1 MFVFSTVLT
10 TGWPREQK
18 LNNTTEKSEND
29 KPAGGSSAGHGP
41 ARIVYVEDN
50 PANVRLLEF
59 LIARHDDLQMTAA
72 DSGEAGIEIVRET
85 RPDLVLMDIGLPGMD
100 GFEALHVLKS
110 DEATRHIPV
119 IAISANAM
127 PHDVEKGRQAGFMS
141 YLTKPI
147 DINDLLVV
155 VKQILSDGA

>member
-1 MFVFSTVLT
+1 LSDT
-10 TGWPREQK
+10 TD
-18 LNNTTEKSEND
+18 TS
-29 KPAGGSSAGHGP
+29 GSGQP

-59 LIARHDDLQMTAA
+59 LIARHDDLSLSSA
-72 DSGEAGIEIVRET
+72 DSGEAGLDLIRET
-85 RPDLVLMDIGLPGMD
+85 KPDLVLMDIGLPGID
-100 GFEALHVLKS
+100 GFEALRQLKS
-110 DEATRHIPV
+110 SDETRHIPV

-147 DINDLLVV
+147 DINDLLAAV
-155 VKQILSDGA
+155 QEILSASDQMA

>member
-1 MFVFSTVLT
+1 MNDT
-10 TGWPREQK
+10 TD
-18 LNNTTEKSEND
+18 KSASD
-29 KPAGGSSAGHGP
+29 TSAPGTPAGHGP

-59 LIARHDDLQMTAA
+59 LIARHDDLQIMAA
-72 DSGEAGIEIVRET
+72 DSGEAGIELIRDT
-85 RPDLVLMDIGLPGMD
+85 QPDLVLMDIGLPGMD

-119 IAISANAM
+119 VAISANAM

-147 DINDLLVV
+147 DINELLDV
-155 VKQILSDGA
+155 VKQILTDGA

>member
-1 MFVFSTVLT
+1 MGLAGIGTLSKSGIV
-10 TGWPREQK
+10 
-18 LNNTTEKSEND
+18 EKDRQETALSDNSD
-29 KPAGGSSAGHGP
+29 ASGGSKT

-59 LIARHDDLQMTAA
+59 LIARHDDLDLTSAEN
-72 DSGEAGIEIVRET
+72 GEEGVALIQET
-85 RPDLVLMDIGLPGMD
+85 LPDLVLMDIGLPGID
-100 GFEALHVLKS
+100 GLEALRILKS
-110 DEATRHIPV
+110 DDATKHIPV

-147 DINDLLVV
+147 DINELLKS
-155 VKQILSDGA
+155 VKEVLSAGN

>member
-1 MFVFSTVLT
+1 MNDNSNVSGDSTT
-10 TGWPREQK
+10 
-18 LNNTTEKSEND
+18 
-29 KPAGGSSAGHGP
+29 

-59 LIARHDDLQMTAA
+59 LIARHNDLELTSAET
-72 DSGEAGIEIVRET
+72 GEDGVALIQET
-85 RPDLVLMDIGLPGMD
+85 LPDLVLMDIGLPGID
-100 GFEALHVLKS
+100 GLEALRILKAG
-110 DEATRHIPV
+110 DATKHIPV

-147 DINDLLVV
+147 DINELLKA
-155 VKQILSDGA
+155 VKEVLSTD

>member
-1 MFVFSTVLT
+1 MQEWALSDNSDAST
-10 TGWPREQK
+10 G
-18 LNNTTEKSEND
+18 SET
-29 KPAGGSSAGHGP
+29 

-59 LIARHDDLQMTAA
+59 LIARHEDLELSSAET
-72 DSGEAGIEIVRET
+72 GEEGVALVQQTI
-85 RPDLVLMDIGLPGMD
+85 PDLVLMDIGLPGID
-100 GFEALHVLKS
+100 GLEALRLLKS
-110 DEATRHIPV
+110 DDATKHIPV

-147 DINDLLVV
+147 DINELLKV
-155 VKQILSDGA
+155 VKQILLTGS